1 MNKYLETLT
10 GIGRTGAVVAGAGVG
25 VAKIID
31 SLSAVAEKPKEQQKK
46 FGWLAVGTSTL
57 ACEVIALIIFCKKKA
72 EENKIC
78 REIQAKANAKVLLL
92 EAEARYKNR
101 IASAVSVISQDGDE
115 TETPRIDSTTETKVS
130 WFEYYH
136 DKFPNVLLDLPPLIL
151 DFMVGCPDG
160 YEEAMLVQ
168 LTATLGAV
176 CCSRV
181 QAKYLDGFYKRPNLQ
196 VIIEAPSGAGKGMFN
211 QLHKA
216 LLERRIKVD
225 SENFMDFRDKKPILQ
240 TIGMAASSSMF
251 TDILAYNKGVH
262 CMSFEPEIK
271 TVLESMKSQNGINQ
285 DLLCKAFDNDTVIR
299 MNKDKSA
306 PQGTFQ
312 VCLNYVFTGTPDAVE
327 NFISRNGG
335 IPGGNAARICWCV
348 LPPVG
353 KNIPKLILP
362 VDSSMKRIHDKI
374 DRLAEEYS
382 YKVATDGNFVPADMK
397 TIDLNYVNEVLQKW
411 LDNQYDLAIEERNRE
426 REVQRK
432 RFSTIAF
439 QCAIVY
445 HVLYG
450 CPSKK
455 AEQDAVIDLTLYVA
469 NYFMERYLHKFGFIQ
484 NQTHAKFEAN
494 ELVTVDRGITKP
506 LSPVQSD
513 LFGGRERGEVWYEE
527 YMNGDSYGKIAARYN
542 DTRITKDVVA
552 SAIRRYREA
561 NNLPCRD
568 EK

>member
-1 MNKYLETLT
+1 MKKYLETLT
-10 GIGRTGAVVAGAGVG
+10 GIGRTGAVVVGTGIG
-25 VAKIID
+25 VAKVID
-31 SLSAVAEKPKEQQKK
+31 SLSAVAEKPTEQQKI
-46 FGWLAVGTSTL
+46 FGWFAIGTCVLAGG
-57 ACEVIALIIFCKKKA
+57 VIGSLIFCKKKC
-72 EENKIC
+72 EGNKIC
-78 REIQAKANAKVLLL
+78 REIQAKANAEVLLL
-92 EAEARYKNR
+92 EAQARYKNR
-101 IASAVSVISQDGDE
+101 ITSSMTTISQDIDE
-115 TETPRIDSTTETKVS
+115 KETPEIDYPSEKRVS
-130 WFEYYH
+130 WFKYYH
-136 DKFPNVLLDLPPLIL
+136 DKFPSVLLDLPPLIF
-151 DFMVGCPDG
+151 DFMVECPEG

-168 LTATLGAV
+168 LTATLGAI

-225 SENFMDFRDKKPILQ
+225 SENFVDFREKKPILQ

-251 TDILAYNKGVH
+251 TDILAYNRGVH
-262 CMSFEPEIK
+262 CMAFEPEIK
-271 TVLESMKSQNGINQ
+271 TVLESMKSQNGINH
-285 DLLCKAFDNDTVIR
+285 DLLCKAFDNDSVIR
-299 MNKDKSA
+299 MNKDKTA

-348 LPPVG
+348 LPPAG
-353 KNIPKLILP
+353 KSIPRLILP
-362 VDSSMKRIHDKI
+362 GDNSMERIHDTI
-374 DRLAEEYS
+374 DQLAEEYS
-382 YKVATDGNFVPADMK
+382 YKVDADGHFVPADMK
-397 TIDLNYVNEVLQKW
+397 TIDLNYVNDVLQKW
-411 LDNQYDLAIEERNRE
+411 LDNQYDLAIEEGNRE

-450 CPSKK
+450 CPTKK

-484 NQTHAKFEAN
+484 NQTHAKFEAK
-494 ELVTVDRGITKP
+494 ELVTVDRGLTKP

-513 LFGGRERGEVWYEE
+513 PFGGRDRGEVWYED
-527 YMNGDSYGKIAARYN
+527 YMREVSYSDIAARYN
-542 DTRITKDVVA
+542 DPKITKDVVS
-552 SAIRRYREA
+552 SAVRRYREA